1 MCKYFLRRK
10 KMKKILFI
18 LTFLVFAAV
27 VSSCGVSKNDFE
39 SFKKD
44 NAITDYNSSNYVLSK
59 KWARSIIVEGDY
71 YR

>member
-1 MCKYFLRRK
+1 
-10 KMKKILFI
+10 MKKILFI

-44 NAITDYNSSNYVLSK
+44 NAITDYNSSNYVLS
-59 KWARSIIVEGDY
+59 
-71 YR
+71 